1 MCTALRADQ
10 ADWSG
15 WVEKG
20 RLLRFDAVRGYG
32 FIAPEQGGEDVFL
45 HASALH
51 DDAERARPGMIVEF
65 EAIAG
70 EHGRK
75 AVAARILHDAASPW
89 AYEPRPRTTGRSRPA
104 STSDEDVDGELCEV
118 VTEAEFGREVT
129 DILISAVPAMT
140 AAQIVQVRQRLAAY
154 AQARGW
160 LED

>member
-1 MCTALRADQ
+1 M
-10 ADWSG
+10 
-15 WVEKG
+15 EKG

-51 DDAERARPGMIVEF
+51 DDADRARPGMIVEF

-89 AYEPRPRTTGRSRPA
+89 APEHKPSRPAARSRPV
-104 STSDEDVDGELCEV
+104 STGDDDVDGELCEV
-118 VTEAEFGREVT
+118 VTEAEFGREVA
-129 DILISAVPAMT
+129 DILITAVPAMT
-140 AAQIVQVRQRLAAY
+140 AAQIIQVRQRLAAY